1 MKPTSVSPVAVS
13 SETVPDGTTGQADNK
28 VKYFVSA
35 FSAAALWG
43 FMSIPLRAIQTW
55 PAEDILYYRIL
66 SSMVLIWAFILLFRR
81 QQWRADRNYIQAMG
95 STEKKRLLGLTVLA
109 SLLIMANWFTFIY
122 AVNYISVQSAA
133 FAYMICPLL
142 TTVAA
147 FFLLKEELSRL
158 KQAGLIVALVS
169 VLMLVQGSLIEV
181 IWSVSIA
188 LFYALYLVVQRVI
201 QRVDKLNLLAVQ
213 ISICSLFIIPFLTIQ
228 GHEMP
233 QSFVFWS
240 NIIIIAVIF
249 TIIPLYLSMF
259 SLNGLSSSTTGI
271 LIYINPIIAF
281 LVAIFYFHESVNT
294 IKLTAYGILLIAVVL
309 FNWEFLQGNNRTS
322 QNKS

>member
-1 MKPTSVSPVAVS
+1 
-13 SETVPDGTTGQADNK
+13 
-28 VKYFVSA
+28 
-35 FSAAALWG
+35 
-43 FMSIPLRAIQTW
+43 
-55 PAEDILYYRIL
+55 ILYYRIL
-66 SSMVLIWAFILLFRR
+66 SSMILIWTFILLFRR
-81 QQWRADRNYIQAMG
+81 KQWRADRNYIQAMG
-95 STEKKRLLGLTVLA
+95 PTEKKRLLGLTVLA

-201 QRVDKLNLLAVQ
+201 
-213 ISICSLFIIPFLTIQ
+213 
-228 GHEMP
+228 
-233 QSFVFWS
+233 
-240 NIIIIAVIF
+240 
-249 TIIPLYLSMF
+249 
-259 SLNGLSSSTTGI
+259 
-271 LIYINPIIAF
+271 
-281 LVAIFYFHESVNT
+281 
-294 IKLTAYGILLIAVVL
+294 
-309 FNWEFLQGNNRTS
+309 
-322 QNKS
+322 